1 MSNGAQVTG
10 DGFPGG
16 ASVPVT
22 VLRLDRP
29 ELDGTRLVVRAVDV
43 ELRERRRGHHLAPLG
58 YLYDRADHDELESD
72 LILDAGHYDAG
83 DQTWSFSAEVPGI
96 IGLTEPLSSAD
107 NPPAER
113 VGKEGDQT

>member
-1 MSNGAQVTG
+1 PPPAATADTST
-10 DGFPGG
+10 
-16 ASVPVT
+16 
-22 VLRLDRP
+22 
-29 ELDGTRLVVRAVDV
+29 
-43 ELRERRRGHHLAPLG
+43 PLNFEEPG